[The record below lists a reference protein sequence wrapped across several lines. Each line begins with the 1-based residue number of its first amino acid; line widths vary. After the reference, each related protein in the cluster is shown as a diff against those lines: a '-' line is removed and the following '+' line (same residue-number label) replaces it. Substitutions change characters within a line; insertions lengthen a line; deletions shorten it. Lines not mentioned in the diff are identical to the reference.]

1 VFRRPR
7 CPNCRRPLSFLES
20 YRARVSRFPCPGCG
34 ASIKIPATRQFVLA
48 VPLFLVFRTISNA
61 DWDLFARVGVIVA
74 LAALVIIIEYLTVS
88 MITYRRED
96 PGS

>member
-1 VFRRPR
+1 
-7 CPNCRRPLSFLES
+7 
-20 YRARVSRFPCPGCG
+20 
-34 ASIKIPATRQFVLA
+34 VLA